1 MTEEKKLKRQRRKK
15 RKLERQSPNPATLFA
30 KERARAERDP
40 NYSIVITNPR
50 KSRKPW
56 SDISS

>member
-1 MTEEKKLKRQRRKK
+1 MTEEKKPKRVRRKK
-15 RKLERQSPNPATLFA
+15 RKIERQNPNPDTLFA

-40 NYSIVITNPR
+40 NYSIVITDPR
-50 KSRKPW
+50 GARKPW